1 MMRRCALV
9 LAIILLVSPLVLH
22 SQIPGYGTEID
33 RRVDELISRMT
44 LEEKIGQLQQYTYG
58 VSPELQQ
65 MARTGAIGSFL
76 NVRGAAQTNALQK
89 LAVENSRLGI
99 PILFGLDV
107 IHGYKTIF
115 PIPLAEAASWDPDL
129 AEQAAAVA
137 AREARA
143 AGIHW
148 TFAPMVDIARDA
160 RWGRIAEGAGEDP
173 FLGSRMAVAR
183 VRGFQGG
190 NLAAPDRV
198 AACLKHYVGYGA
210 AEGGRD
216 YNTTEISE
224 QTLRNIYLP
233 PFRAGVK
240 AGAATLMSAFN
251 DLNGVPASANPFTL
265 DHILRGEWGFDG
277 FVVSDWNSIGE
288 LIPHGVAADCAEAAL
303 KSLTAGVEMDMESR
317 CFNQSL
323 SRLIEEGI
331 LPLGTLDEAV
341 RRVLRI
347 KYLLGLFEKPYTDPK
362 LEKEVMLARPHLELA
377 RLMARESMVL
387 LKNDGNL
394 LPLARKGIT
403 VAVIGP
409 LIDSRADLLGTWRCE
424 GDPAQVVSILQGIRT
439 ALGDGAAILT
449 AHGCDVTGTK
459 GESIPSAVAA
469 AQKADVVIAVVGED
483 ASMSGEAASRARFG
497 LPGMQEELLRALKG
511 TNKPIV
517 AVLLAGRPLEIPW
530 AADNIPAILMAW
542 HGGTQAGAAIADVL
556 FGDYSPSGR
565 LPVSWPR
572 SAGQLPLYYNFKNTG
587 RPTTDQKFTSRYLD
601 IASTPQFPFGYGL
614 SYTRFEYANLQLDR
628 KEIGP
633 GGQLKVTVEVRN
645 TGEKPGDEVV
655 QLYIRDLVGSI
666 TRPVRELK
674 GFQRIHLEPG
684 QARTVHF
691 SLGSDELGFFNARNE
706 YVVEPGEFHLWV
718 GPNSAEGVQGKFT
731 VR

>member
-1 MMRRCALV
+1 MRRCALV
-9 LAIILLVSPLVLH
+9 LCAILLASPLALH

-44 LEEKIGQLQQYTYG
+44 LKEKIGQLQQYTETSG
-58 VSPELQQ
+58 PESAQ
-65 MARTGAIGSFL
+65 MARTGMVGSFL
-76 NVRGAAQTNALQK
+76 NVHGAAQTNALQK

-115 PIPLAEAASWDPDL
+115 PIPLGEAASWNPDL
-129 AEQAAAVA
+129 AEQAAAGA

-173 FLGSRMAVAR
+173 FLGSRMSGAR

-190 NLAAPDRV
+190 NLAASDRV

-265 DHILRGEWGFDG
+265 NHILRGEWGFDG
-277 FVVSDWNSIGE
+277 FVVSDWNSVGE

-317 CFNQSL
+317 CYKQSL

-347 KYLLGLFEKPYTDPK
+347 KFLLGLFEKPYTDPK
-362 LEKEVMLARPHLELA
+362 LEKEVMLARLHLELA
-377 RLMARESMVL
+377 RHMARESIVL
-387 LKNDGNL
+387 LRNEGNL
-394 LPLARKGIT
+394 LPLAKKGTT
-403 VAVIGP
+403 VAIIGP
-409 LIDSRADLLGTWRCE
+409 LIDRRADLLGTWRCE
-424 GDPAQVVSILQGIRT
+424 GDSTQVVSILQGIRT

-459 GESIPSAVAA
+459 GESIPAAVAA

-483 ASMSGEAASRARFG
+483 ASMSGEAASRARIG
-497 LPGMQEELLRALKG
+497 LPGMQEELLKALQA
-511 TNKPIV
+511 TNKPMV
-517 AVLLAGRPLEIPW
+517 AVLLGGRPLAIPW
-530 AADNIPAILMAW
+530 AAENIPAILMAW
-542 HGGTQAGAAIADVL
+542 HGGNQAGAAIADVL

-572 SAGQLPLYYNFKNTG
+572 SAGQMPLYYNSKNTG

-645 TGEKPGDEVV
+645 TGGKPGDEVV

-691 SLGSDELGFFNARNE
+691 SLGPDELGFFNARNE
-706 YVVEPGEFHLWV
+706 YVVEPGKFHLWI
-718 GPNSAEGVQGKFT
+718 GPNSTEGVQGEFT